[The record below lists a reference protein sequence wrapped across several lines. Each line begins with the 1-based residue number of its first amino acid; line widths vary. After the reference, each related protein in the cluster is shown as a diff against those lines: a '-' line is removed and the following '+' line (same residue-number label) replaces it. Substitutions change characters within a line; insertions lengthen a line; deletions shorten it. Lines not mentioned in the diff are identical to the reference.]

1 MNMKEHCIKLITI
14 ILSVFM
20 LMNFTSCRQK
30 ATGVVNVHSS
40 EVQEEVFD
48 PYVEGNKR
56 ILALE
61 TEEIELVIK
70 RHHWNMQETGTG
82 LCYEVLSPGTG
93 VCFVE
98 GDSVA
103 MKYTIALL
111 SGQKIYDSETDGIKT
126 FRVEKSEEIPA
137 LHEVAKLVSPGAKVR
152 MVVPSHLAYGAGGDG
167 DKIKGREALIM
178 NIEIL
183 NH

>member
-1 MNMKEHCIKLITI
+1 MNMRVCCIKLITI
-14 ILSVFM
+14 ILSASM
-20 LMNFTSCRQK
+20 LMSFISCRQK

-40 EVQEEVFD
+40 ESQEEVFD

-70 RHHWNMQETGTG
+70 RHHWNMQSTGTG
-82 LCYEVLSPGTG
+82 LYYEILTPGTG
-93 VCFVE
+93 SCFLE

-103 MKYTIALL
+103 MKYTMALL
-111 SGQKIYDSETDGIKT
+111 SGKKIYDSETDGIKT

-137 LHEVAKLVSPGAKVR
+137 LHEIAKLVSPGAKVR
-152 MVVPSHLAYGAGGDG
+152 MVVPSHLAYGVGGDG
-167 DKIKGREALIM
+167 NKINGREALIM
-178 NIEIL
+178 NIEVI

>member
-1 MNMKEHCIKLITI
+1 MTMRVNCIKLITI
-14 ILSVFM
+14 LIAAFVLI
-20 LMNFTSCRQK
+20 NFTACRQK
-30 ATGVVNVHSS
+30 STGVVNVHTS
-40 EVQEEVFD
+40 EAQEEAFD

-61 TEEIELVIK
+61 TEEIELVVK
-70 RHHWNMQETGTG
+70 RHKWNMQTTGTG
-82 LCYEVLSPGTG
+82 LYYEVLSPGTG
-93 VCFVE
+93 TCFVE

-111 SGQKIYDSETDGIKT
+111 SGKLIYDSETDGIKT

-167 DKIKGREALIM
+167 NKINGREALIM
-178 NIEIL
+178 NIEII